1 MNKAIRDKALAW
13 AGKEFKPGI
22 TEQCCN
28 FVREVLLEAG
38 YNPGV
43 TEKPSDNYF
52 PTSEGYANSLAGDDI
67 GKKISRKDLEPGDLV
82 FFKNTYGNYP
92 EGTITHVGIYTGDG
106 YFVHRP
112 TSARPVEEVLLDNY
126 CSGQCFAEG
135 RRLKELEEE
144 DKDKVFKLY
153 LKDKKI
159 ADCIVIEG
167 RAFVAVREF
176 TEALGI
182 KISKVDNKEK
192 IIYL

>member
-1 MNKAIRDKALAW
+1 MNKAIQNKALAW

-92 EGTITHVGIYTGDG
+92 VGVITHVGIYTGEG
-106 YFVHRP
+106 FFVHRP
-112 TSARPVEEVLLDNY
+112 TAARPVEKKNLDNY
-126 CSGQCFAEG
+126 YSGSKFVEG
-135 RRLKELEEE
+135 RRLQEIES
-144 DKDKVFKLY
+144 FYQLY
-153 LKDKKI
+153 IKDKKI
-159 ADCIVIEG
+159 CNMPVISG
-167 RAFVAVREF
+167 RAYAPIREI
-176 TEALGI
+176 TEALGL
-182 KISKVDNKEK
+182 KISKVDNKSK
-192 IIYL
+192 KVFI